1 MSVLPDEY
9 RFRTEAQWNTGL
21 GRRLAWVG
29 DGLQVTHAWATHAEP
44 VAEGIHTGP
53 LATARDGAVYWV
65 EFPRMLSWRY
75 RHGDSSGDMEA
86 APAIAAAQRLVVGRR
101 WLWTHTRAPAELHRF
116 ALDTFACAETV
127 RLREVLAG
135 DSRCDELEVIDIAQD
150 GCDGLWLLLAHG
162 GKPAQL
168 LHLSERGKL
177 RSAGDL
183 PYCDGI
189 PTAIAAL
196 AGEVAVLH
204 GDTQRLLFV
213 RTSDLSVMGEMLLTT
228 LGPAFRG
235 TCLGGDGIGQVAVG
249 GTILTPSGRTTQ
261 IDVLRRTASGV
272 DRVGTR
278 ALPTAGPAGAHAVAL
293 RQKERSQSELWVST
307 AHGVLRFGRPTQ
319 ADPDEPQALY
329 LTPVLTSV
337 PSGSVSGWLRADLD
351 VDLPLGTRVTL
362 GYATTS
368 NQQVHDDVVALA
380 GRSDLAADQRVAQID
395 TTLGGAL
402 TTTAI
407 QFEGGSSGSARRTV
421 SIPLSVP
428 MGNAPGNNTD
438 IWLWVL
444 ISVASGASGPL
455 PTLHGLQ
462 VLYPF
467 TSLMDHLPAI
477 FRGPG
482 QVNGFMLDLVG
493 ILETTAQGLDSE
505 IGNLA
510 RVMDPRHTP
519 ARWLDVLA
527 GWLGLPWDTELN
539 EQQKRAILNQAP
551 DLLARRGTRVAL
563 ATFLRCLFPTARID
577 ILDQAADVQPA
588 RVGDGTST
596 CVGAPLPA
604 ILAGWPT
611 GLAVLGEKSVLNCAH
626 LACGVPSEVADA
638 PPPSVLRIEIAA
650 TLAEQSA
657 TPLATVQGLLGYLVP
672 AECQLRL
679 RWRPLARGAPS
690 LEADGTLVLEGAG
703 PGRLGESAEVGFM
716 MLEGHDRATLD
727 AAGLSTDE
735 RLQ

>member
-1 MSVLPDEY
+1 MSVLPNEY
-9 RFRTEAQWNTGL
+9 RFCTEAQWSTGL
-21 GRRLAWVG
+21 ARRLAWVG
-29 DGLQVTHAWATHAEP
+29 DGLQVTPAWATHAQP
-44 VAEGIHTGP
+44 VISDVRAGP
-53 LATARDGAVYWV
+53 LASARDGGVYWV
-65 EFPRMLSWRY
+65 EYPQTLHWRH
-75 RHGDSSGDMEA
+75 RHHEQSGAMEA
-86 APAIAAAQRLVVGRR
+86 APAIAAAQRLVAGRR
-101 WLWTHTRAPAELHRF
+101 WLWTHTPESAELHRF
-116 ALDTFACAETV
+116 ALDTFAGPETL
-127 RLREVLAG
+127 RLREALSI
-135 DSRCDELEVIDIAQD
+135 DSRCDELEIIDIAGD
-150 GCDGLWLLLAHG
+150 DCDGLWLLLSHS
-162 GKPAQL
+162 GKPVQL

-177 RSAGDL
+177 RSAGEL
-183 PYCDGI
+183 PYCDGV

-213 RTSDLSVMGEMLLTT
+213 RTSDLSITAKMALTA
-228 LGPAFRG
+228 LGPAFQG
-235 TCLGGDGIGQVAVG
+235 TCLGGDGVGQVAVG
-249 GTILTPSGRTTQ
+249 GTILGPRGRTTQ

-272 DRVGTR
+272 DRVTTR
-278 ALPTAGPAGAHAVAL
+278 ALPAAGSSGARAVAL
-293 RQKERSQSELWVST
+293 RHNEPSQSELWVST
-307 AHGVLRFGRPTQ
+307 AHGVLRFGPATQ

-329 LTPVLTSV
+329 LTPVLTSF
-337 PSGSVSGWLRADLD
+337 PSGSASGWLRADLD
-351 VDLPLGTRVTL
+351 VDLPLGTSVTM

-368 NQQVHDDVVALA
+368 EQQLHDAIVALTA
-380 GRSDLAADQRVAQID
+380 RPDLAADQRIAQID
-395 TTLGGAL
+395 SALGGAL

-407 QFEGGSSGSARRTV
+407 EFQGSANASARRTV

-438 IWLWVL
+438 IWLWIL
-444 ISVASGASGPL
+444 ISVSSGACGPL

-462 VLYPF
+462 VRYPF
-467 TSLMDHLPAI
+467 ASLMDRLPAI

-482 QVNGFMLDLVG
+482 QVKGFMLDLVG

-519 ARWLDVLA
+519 TRWLDVIA
-527 GWLGLPWDTELN
+527 GWLGLPWDSELG
-539 EQQKRAILNQAP
+539 EQQKRALLTQAP
-551 DLLARRGTRVAL
+551 ELRARRGTRVAL
-563 ATFLRCLFPTARID
+563 AAFLRCLFPTARID

-588 RVGDGTST
+588 RVGDATST

-604 ILAGWPT
+604 ILTGWPS

-626 LACGVPSEVADA
+626 LACGALSEVADA
-638 PPPSVLRIEIAA
+638 TPPSVLRIEIAA
-650 TLAEQSA
+650 GSAEQSA
-657 TPLATVQGLLGYLVP
+657 TPLDTVQELLAYLVP

-679 RWRPLARGAPS
+679 RWRHPARGGPR
-690 LEADGTLVLEGAG
+690 LEADGTLVLEGSG

-716 MLEGHDRATLD
+716 VLDGHDRATLD

>member
-1 MSVLPDEY
+1 MSVLPNEY

-29 DGLQVTHAWATHAEP
+29 DGLQVTPAWATHAEP
-44 VAEGIHTGP
+44 VGADVHTGP

-65 EFPRMLSWRY
+65 EYPRTLRWRY
-75 RHGDSSGDMEA
+75 RHGDSLGDMEA
-86 APAIAAAQRLVVGRR
+86 TPAVTAAQRLVAGRR
-101 WLWTHTRAPAELHRF
+101 WLWTHTRARADLHRF
-116 ALDTFACAETV
+116 ALDTFAGPETV
-127 RLREVLAG
+127 RLRELLAS
-135 DSRCDELEVIDIAQD
+135 DSRCDELEVIDIAGD
-150 GCDGLWLLLAHG
+150 GCDGLWLLLAHS
-162 GKPAQL
+162 GKPGQL

-196 AGEVAVLH
+196 TGEVAVLH

-213 RTSDLSVMGEMLLTT
+213 RTSDLSVTAEMVLTT

-249 GTILTPSGRTTQ
+249 STILGPSGRTAQ
-261 IDVLRRTASGV
+261 IDVLRRTANGV

-278 ALPTAGPAGAHAVAL
+278 ALLAAGPSGAHAVAL
-293 RQKERSQSELWVST
+293 RQNGQSQSELWVST
-307 AHGVLRFGRPTQ
+307 AHGALRFGPATQ

-329 LTPVLTSV
+329 LTPVLTSL

-368 NQQVHDDVVALA
+368 DQKTHDAVVALA
-380 GRSDLAADQRVAQID
+380 GRSDLAAYQRIVQID
-395 TTLGGAL
+395 TTLGNAL

-407 QFEGGSSGSARRTV
+407 EFEGGANGSARRMV

-444 ISVASGASGPL
+444 ISVASGAPGPL
-455 PTLHGLQ
+455 PTLHDLR

-467 TSLMDHLPAI
+467 TSLMEHLPAV

-493 ILETTAQGLDSE
+493 ILETTAQGLDAE

-510 RVMDPRHTP
+510 RVMDPRRTP

-539 EQQKRAILNQAP
+539 EKQKRAILEQAP
-551 DLLARRGTRVAL
+551 DLLACRGTRVAL
-563 ATFLRCLFPTARID
+563 GTFLRCLFPTASID

-588 RVGDGTST
+588 RVGDGTPT
-596 CVGAPLPA
+596 CVGATLPA

-626 LACGVPSEVADA
+626 LACGIPSEVADA

-650 TLAEQSA
+650 TSAEQSA
-657 TPLATVQGLLGYLVP
+657 TPLATVRGLLACLVP

-679 RWRPLARGAPS
+679 RWRALARGAPN
-690 LEADGTLVLEGAG
+690 LEADGTLVLEGTG

-716 MLEGHDRATLD
+716 VLDGHDRATLD